1 MLKSATQRAGTRR
14 AEDQRSPTRAL
25 LFGLIITLAAVVA
38 YSAYIT
44 VQISGLRKLQSEM
57 VDRNR
62 RDSLQLLRLQ
72 NDLNSVA
79 LAMRDMLDSS
89 EPYPISA
96 WSAQFARLRGDID
109 AALALEEQ
117 NASAQRTEEQRDY
130 LRHQLTQFWDAMDRM
145 FALASNGKEVDAKEQ
160 IRLSLQA
167 RQAGLSTA
175 VSRLLVENNEGEQR
189 AAAQI
194 NEIYTRVQRQ
204 VYLFFAATL
213 VAIVLTSLYLIRTN
227 REIFARLAT
236 LSEQRS
242 ELAQKLISTQE
253 STLRHI
259 SRELHDEFG
268 QVLTAIGSLLGR
280 LGKQAPEGS
289 PLRADLQEV
298 REIAQST
305 LDNIRGLSQALH
317 PVLLEEQGLESTLDW
332 YIPTVSHQM
341 GLALHYEKSG
351 ATFPVE
357 TVAGVQIYRVLQEAL
372 NNVSRHS
379 GEREA
384 WVRLKFSG
392 GELGLDVEDH
402 GKGFSGFARNGGS
415 GQGSQRS
422 SQGIGLVGMRERAEL
437 IGGSLELLKPNEGG
451 TLVRLTVP
459 RERAEAGH
467 GG

>member
-1 MLKSATQRAGTRR
+1 
-14 AEDQRSPTRAL
+14 L
-25 LFGLIITLAAVVA
+25 LLGLIVTLVAVVA
-38 YSAYIT
+38 YSVYIT

-62 RDSLQLLRLQ
+62 KDSLELLRLQ

-89 EPYPISA
+89 EPYPLSA
-96 WSAQFARLRGDID
+96 WSAQFARLRGDLD
-109 AALALEEQ
+109 AALRIEEQ
-117 NASAQRTEEQRDY
+117 NSSAQRTQEQRDY

-145 FALASNGKEVDAKEQ
+145 FALASSGKEAEAKEQ

-167 RQAGLSTA
+167 RQAALSTA
-175 VSRLLVENNEGEQR
+175 VSRLLVENNEGEQQ

-194 NEIYTRVQRQ
+194 GEIYTRVQRQ

-280 LGKQAPEGS
+280 LGNQAPEGS
-289 PLRADLQEV
+289 PLRQDLQEV

-305 LDNIRGLSQALH
+305 LNNIRGLSQALH

-332 YIPTVSHQM
+332 YIPSASHQM

-351 ATFPVE
+351 RVFPVE

-392 GELGLDVEDH
+392 DGLGLDVEDH
-402 GKGFSGFARNGGS
+402 GKGFSANGSSQSS
-415 GQGSQRS
+415 G
-422 SQGIGLVGMRERAEL
+422 QGIGLVGMRERAEL
-437 IGGSLELLKPNEGG
+437 IGGTLDLLQLATGG

-459 RERAEAGH
+459 REKAEAAH

>member
-1 MLKSATQRAGTRR
+1 MRARKG
-14 AEDQRSPTRAL
+14 ERSPTRAL
-25 LFGLIITLAAVVA
+25 LLGLIVTLVAVVA

-62 RDSLQLLRLQ
+62 KDSLELLRLQ

-89 EPYPISA
+89 EPYPLSA
-96 WSAQFARLRGDID
+96 WSAQFARLRGDLD
-109 AALALEEQ
+109 AALRIEEQ
-117 NASAQRTEEQRDY
+117 NSSAQRTQEQRDY

-145 FALASNGKEVDAKEQ
+145 FALASSGKEAEAKEQ

-167 RQAGLSTA
+167 RQAALSTA
-175 VSRLLVENNEGEQR
+175 VSRLLVENNEGEQQ

-194 NEIYTRVQRQ
+194 GEIYTRVQRQ

-280 LGKQAPEGS
+280 LGNQAPEGS
-289 PLRADLQEV
+289 PLRQDLQEV

-305 LDNIRGLSQALH
+305 LNNIRGLSQALH

-332 YIPTVSHQM
+332 YIPSASHQL
-341 GLALHYEKSG
+341 GLALPYEKSG
-351 ATFPVE
+351 RVFPVE

-392 GELGLDVEDH
+392 DELGLDVEDH
-402 GKGFSGFARNGGS
+402 GKGFSANGSSQDS
-415 GQGSQRS
+415 G
-422 SQGIGLVGMRERAEL
+422 QGIGLVGMRERAEL
-437 IGGSLELLKPNEGG
+437 IGGTLDLLQLATGG

-459 RERAEAGH
+459 REKAEAAH